1 MGSPAFKA
9 GGTGDPRPAGSI
21 PVHLRH
27 SSTLDCVT
35 SPEATTEPS
44 VDDPS
49 VGDRS
54 ERGDAAT
61 MRQAWAVVVAIT
73 LIAAL
78 IIIDFAFSTANPSS
92 SIDGNTATS
101 SQYISGS

>member
-1 MGSPAFKA
+1 
-9 GGTGDPRPAGSI
+9 
-21 PVHLRH
+21 
-27 SSTLDCVT
+27 
-35 SPEATTEPS
+35 
-44 VDDPS
+44 
-49 VGDRS
+49 
-54 ERGDAAT
+54 